1 MWNSCITM
9 NLFGEFQGNH
19 FPHRAALG
27 TISEKHFSRLQYRYE
42 YCTPANFVV
51 TCVILRDF
59 SILLLTHSTTCECEK
74 GFLDSASYT
83 LYNLR
88 IWKGL
93 LRFCTLHNLR
103 PANLKRAFSI
113 LHLTHST
120 TCEFKKG
127 FFDSVSHVYS
137 SLTTQIWGHQRARSS
152 LHISTGLY
160 STTYTLLSLRCSL
173 TGLLA
178 SVISC

>member
-103 PANLKRAFSI
+103 PANLKRAFWI

-120 TCEFKKG
+120 TCEFERG
-127 FFDSVSHVYS
+127 FFHSAPYTLYD
-137 SLTTQIWGHQRARSS
+137 LRIWKGLFPFCT
-152 LHISTGLY
+152 LHILRPANLKRAFSILFL
-160 STTYTLLSLRCSL
+160 TYEVC
-173 TGLLA
+173 
-178 SVISC
+178 